1 MDDLIS
7 RSALLEELKE
17 QHDYIMQD
25 PEVGKTMKWCEA
37 VCFHRTV
44 EAVESAPAVDAE
56 TVFQHLDLMQEA
68 FDMAKSTLVPVVRC
82 KDCKHYRTH
91 GDIHGLCYYG
101 TGMRFMYN
109 DGFCSYG
116 ERKDGNGH

>member
-1 MDDLIS
+1 MIS

-44 EAVESAPAVDAE
+44 KTVESAPAVDAE
-56 TVFQHLDLMQEA
+56 KVCEQMGLVKEA
-68 FDMAKSTLVPVVRC
+68 MDMAKAYLRPVRHGRWIISSDGYYPYC
-82 KDCKHYRTH
+82 WDCKARPKGGNMTKYCPNCGAKMD
-91 GDIHGLCYYG
+91 GD
-101 TGMRFMYN
+101 F
-109 DGFCSYG
+109 
-116 ERKDGNGH
+116 E